1 MFRAHI
7 PVNLALHSFK
17 ATACSLNRMQHANA
31 QVFAWRQFS
40 LAVSM
45 DVFFQVYILS

>member
-7 PVNLALHSFK
+7 PFNLALHSFK
-17 ATACSLNRMQHANA
+17 AAACSLNRMQHANA

>member
-7 PVNLALHSFK
+7 PFNLAPHSSE

-31 QVFAWRQFS
+31 HVFAWRQFS